1 MGSNTLY
8 ISRIKLGICSTVSV
22 IGHAC
27 LAWNGHHPRS
37 ARLGAPRGERQSSQ
51 TLWPCRDLT
60 VRGVHGRFYADC
72 DLRLGPF
79 GRSGLVWR
87 AGSDVSRSAEV
98 WDCAEVEVP
107 TFRERFVEQRCP
119 WEGKFSPREGVR
131 LSASLPPSTHHHENN
146 IRAVEH
152 LTYSDTRK
160 STADNRC
167 GRFGRMIHNVP
178 HEGPLITRSR
188 SKV

>member
-60 VRGVHGRFYADC
+60 VRGVYGRFYADC
-72 DLRLGPF
+72 GLRLGPF
-79 GRSGLVWR
+79 GRSGLLWR
-87 AGSDVSRSAEV
+87 AGSDVSRSAKV
-98 WDCAEVEVP
+98 WDCAEVQVP
-107 TFRERFVEQRCP
+107 TFRERFIEQRCP
-119 WEGKFSPREGVR
+119 WKRKFSPRNR
-131 LSASLPPSTHHHENN
+131 LAGAECRRVCLHRHIT
-146 IRAVEH
+146 
-152 LTYSDTRK
+152 TRQH
-160 STADNRC
+160 SSSR
-167 GRFGRMIHNVP
+167 RMDMF
-178 HEGPLITRSR
+178 
-188 SKV
+188 